1 MLPKVKTT
9 IYPVTLPDSK
19 QKVEMRQLL
28 AREYRDL
35 SKAYVMG
42 DESTVHMTL
51 KHIITDCV
59 VSEDFDFSTLSFADV
74 EFLFLKLYSFS
85 VDNSIKVRLQCT
97 LEHDGKPCNSVFGME
112 IPIEEILVTE
122 MPETKIDLGA
132 DSGIQLKLPSFD
144 TWHSSKD
151 KTDAEILFMMTDC
164 VWVGDDVYVPGED
177 FSIEELSDWVDSLP
191 NSEAQKINDFIDN
204 TPTLTFTKEITC
216 PTCGNK
222 QSVVLRGLDDFLA

>member
-112 IPIEEILVTE
+112 IPIEEILVTD
-122 MPETKIDLGA
+122 MPEQKIDLGNNC
-132 DSGIQLKLPSFD
+132 GIKLKLPTFD
-144 TWHSSKD
+144 EWHSGGEKS
-151 KTDAEILFMMTDC
+151 DAEILFMMTDC
-164 VWVGDDVYVPGED
+164 VWVGDDVFTPGED
-177 FSIEELSDWVDSLP
+177 FNVEELSDWVDSLP
-191 NSEAQKINDFIDN
+191 NTEAQKISDFIDN
-204 TPTLTFTKEITC
+204 TPTLSFTKEITC